1 MLSGNDALGR
11 ALAASRLRTCHGFV
25 GVPLHRLVEGLGA
38 RRTQGV
44 TYVPAQSDLFAAAL
58 ALGGALLSGGGTGLF
73 LRAGGM
79 NFALEALA
87 TLGLMNELRSPSVII
102 AGFDPGPTIA
112 ATAQD
117 DRATL
122 AHVCHLA
129 QLDPGS
135 PGELYHMTRLA
146 AQASR
151 LSGMPIVVRVSGRV
165 LDTSTDVS
173 ESPSDPL
180 DPTGTPWPVTY
191 ARSAGPYV
199 MSSATY
205 RYHVDKRARRLQQ
218 LEALVAACS
227 TQVGLEGD
235 VGVVLAGHLGPRAQ
249 SKVAAR
255 KLPSLRLGAAWPL
268 PRRLLESF
276 LRERREVIVIEEG
289 EHFLE
294 RELQG
299 LVHSLGL
306 SCRVR
311 GVEGPRPMRLDDEHL
326 DRVLRRLGE
335 SVADVRL
342 EERPPAAWREA
353 QDTLIALAPIDM
365 EPWPFFLGRAR
376 KKLWGFGAEDP
387 RAQLIGQIRA
397 LDRPSLI
404 VADPSAAAMLG
415 FRERLI
421 DVKAGF
427 GQAPSIAGALSSA
440 EGVEERPGAPL
451 AVALLGDL
459 NVYQASLLGIIDNV
473 AHRRDVLH
481 VILVRELPAPAGGAP
496 GTTIEG
502 LLRGL
507 DMPYLT
513 ARLGGPDVAGALAA
527 MVGETGP
534 RALVCLGAGREEAIG
549 G

>member
-11 ALAASRLRTCHGFV
+11 ALAASRLRACHGFV
-25 GVPLHRLVEGLGA
+25 GVPLHRLVDGLVS

-44 TYVPAQSDLFAAAL
+44 TYVPSQSDLFAASL

-73 LRAGGM
+73 LRAGGL

-87 TLGLMNELRSPSVII
+87 TLGLLNELRSPAVII

-117 DRATL
+117 DRGTL
-122 AHVCHLA
+122 AHTCHLA

-135 PGELYHMTRLA
+135 PDEAYHMTRLA

-151 LSGMPIVVRVSGRV
+151 LAGMPIVVRVSSRV
-165 LDTSTDVS
+165 LDASGEVRETLA
-173 ESPSDPL
+173 DPL
-180 DPTGTPWPVTY
+180 DPTGNAWPATY

-199 MSSATY
+199 LSSATY

-218 LEALVAACS
+218 LEHLVAACS
-227 TQVGLEGD
+227 TQVGMEGD
-235 VGVVLAGHLGPRAQ
+235 VAVVLAGHLGPRVQ

-255 KLPSLRLGAAWPL
+255 KLPSLRLGGTWPL
-268 PRRLLESF
+268 PRRLLEQF
-276 LRERREVIVIEEG
+276 LRDRREVVVLEEG
-289 EHFLE
+289 ERFLE

-299 LVHSLGL
+299 LVQSLGL
-306 SCRVR
+306 QCRVR
-311 GVEGPRPMRLDDEHL
+311 GVEGLRPTVLDDERL
-326 DRVLRRLGE
+326 EVVLRRLGE
-335 SVADVRL
+335 PVADVRL
-342 EERPPAAWREA
+342 EERALAGWRDA
-353 QDTLIALAPIDM
+353 HDTLVALAPLDM

-387 RAQLIGQIRA
+387 RAQLIGQIRGF
-397 LDRPSLI
+397 DRPSLI

-415 FRERLI
+415 FRDRLI

-427 GQAPSIAGALSSA
+427 GQAPSIAGALSTA
-440 EGVEERPGAPL
+440 EGVEERAGAPL

-481 VILVRELPAPAGGAP
+481 VILVRDVVAPAGGAP

-507 DMPYLT
+507 EMPYLT
-513 ARLGGPDVAGALAA
+513 ARLGGPEVEGALAA
-527 MVGETGP
+527 MVAESGP